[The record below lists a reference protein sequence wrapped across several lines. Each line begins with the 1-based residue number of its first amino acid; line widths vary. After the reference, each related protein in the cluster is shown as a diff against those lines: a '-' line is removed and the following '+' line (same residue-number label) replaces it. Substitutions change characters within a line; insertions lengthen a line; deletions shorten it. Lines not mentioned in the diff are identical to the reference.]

1 MITDLTLLEQN
12 EPFVLPKGKVALLFY
27 IPGYCAGCK
36 RVISILETKK
46 LEDWT
51 ILKVDSEDENM
62 SWLIKKYNVCMAPT
76 IITFENGEQ
85 KDTIAGLKAFIEK
98 KDIFGD

>member
-1 MITDLTLLEQN
+1 MLVELNKGDNIKTD
-12 EPFVLPKGKVALLFY
+12 GKVALLFH
-27 IPGYCAGCK
+27 IPEHCAGCK
-36 RVISILETKK
+36 RVIGILETKK

-51 ILKVDSEDENM
+51 IYKVDSESGEFSDLVEQY
-62 SWLIKKYNVCMAPT
+62 KVCMAPT
-76 IITFENGEQ
+76 IVTFKNGEQ